1 MVFSNF
7 RVIFFSLFR
16 KSVVFLSTME
26 GEVVT
31 FSNNVRKGSH
41 AVLVLSVGKYPPIS
55 FNKIRNSA
63 LSSL

>member
-7 RVIFFSLFR
+7 RVIFL
-16 KSVVFLSTME
+16 KSVAFLSTME
-26 GEVVT
+26 GEVFT

-55 FNKIRNSA
+55 FNKIRNST